1 MSCVAVKLISILLTE
16 ARAKT
21 QSMMKHGVN
30 KIGLR
35 LAVFA
40 ILGQGKHSS
49 KALKKNFLDDL
60 SNSGP
65 AVRLYGEGRAT
76 GPPKTKNKNRYRR
89 KEKSCHSI
97 WLLTT
102 FPTTSTLPL

>member
-65 AVRLYGEGRAT
+65 AVRLSSEGRAI
-76 GPPKTKNKNRYRR
+76 GPPEDRFKKITQP
-89 KEKSCHSI
+89 KEISECES
-97 WLLTT
+97 
-102 FPTTSTLPL
+102 